1 MCRHASAFLD
11 SRIERATITGPGPPL
26 VVNDQATA
34 SRILLL
40 GDPSSRPNGL
50 ERTLAREGY
59 VLLESENGE
68 LVPTPT
74 VPPDAIVITAP
85 RADDRLAQA
94 LALLTGDAWRSI
106 PRLVIVGSAEAED
119 VARVLAMG
127 ADDAVSARTPLP
139 EIAARVAARLRR
151 REGIRP
157 DGEAAWRQELM
168 FDILEE
174 LSASLRSDTIVET
187 LVRRVGLALEL
198 PKCSFIL
205 AAPEERYGRVV
216 AVCERPAT
224 RDIRVDLHRYP
235 EIREALRTGRTV
247 FIPDLETH
255 PLFRTILPLWREL
268 GVSADVRS
276 VAVIPVTLHGG
287 TAGAFLLRTR
297 RDDPALSPEQLQF
310 AERLLGAAA
319 RLMETEERRGDVAR
333 RESSLLATDILTGCG
348 NQDALDR
355 RIRDEFQR
363 ARRYALSFSLVLL
376 DVDGLRRYNERF
388 GTVMGDRV
396 MAELGGLLLRA
407 VRAPDFV
414 SRYGGD
420 EFALLLPETDV
431 TGARAS
437 VFRVRREVGE
447 HDFPDLPPADRP
459 TLSAGIVSFPHPSAA
474 SSQDLF
480 ALVEAA
486 LLRGKAQ
493 LDGRIGTADTV
504 AA

>member
-1 MCRHASAFLD
+1 VNAHSAS
-11 SRIERATITGPGPPL
+11 
-26 VVNDQATA
+26 

-40 GDPSSRPNGL
+40 GDASSRPAGL
-50 ERTLAREGY
+50 ERSLAREGY
-59 VLLESENGE
+59 TLLESEGTE
-68 LVPTPT
+68 LVPTPSS
-74 VPPDAIVITAP
+74 PPDAVVITAS
-85 RADDRLAQA
+85 RADDRLSRA
-94 LALLTGDAWRSI
+94 LTLLSGEAWLSI
-106 PRLVIVGSAEAED
+106 PRLVIVGSAGVDD

-127 ADDAVSARTPLP
+127 ADDAMTAGTSLP
-139 EIAARVAARLRR
+139 EIAARIGARLRR
-151 REGIRP
+151 RGRLSG
-157 DGEAAWRQELM
+157 DREASWRQELM

-174 LSASLRSDTIVET
+174 LSASLRSEAIVET

-198 PKCSFIL
+198 PKCSFLL
-205 AAPEERYGRVV
+205 ATPEERYGRVV

-235 EIREALRTGRTV
+235 EIREALRSGRTV
-247 FIPDLETH
+247 FIPELESH

-287 TAGAFLLRTR
+287 TAGAFLLRTGR
-297 RDDPALSPEQLQF
+297 EDPVLSAEQLQF
-310 AERLLGAAA
+310 AERLLGAAS
-319 RLMETEERRGDVAR
+319 RLMETEERRDNVTR
-333 RESSLLATDILTGCG
+333 LESSALATDMLTGCG

-355 RIRDEFQR
+355 RIRDEFHR

-388 GTVMGDRV
+388 GTAMGDRV
-396 MAELGGLLLRA
+396 MAELGGVLLRA

-437 VFRVRREVGE
+437 IFRVRREIE
-447 HDFPDLPPADRP
+447 HHDFPDLPQADRP
-459 TLSAGIVSFPHPSAA
+459 SLAAGIVCFPHPAA
-474 SSQDLF
+474 STSQDLF
-480 ALVEAA
+480 DLVEAA
-486 LLRGKAQ
+486 LLRGKGQ
-493 LDGRIGTADTV
+493 VDGRIGLADTV